1 MKYLALIPLVLISSC
16 ASHPK
21 SRMAISPA
29 PTSAIE
35 SPEALRYADV
45 VRTYYV
51 GRYVDP
57 NHPDTMQEHHPLYR
71 IEASARW
78 NLHPGSQPTANLLNP
93 PLDSAFS
100 QPPTNDAV
108 IAEMYR
114 QREATERVMNE
125 AARLGRSF
133 SELQTVVNELRNV
146 AQNDAMLTKRLT
158 DAEQRITDF
167 EKVLQTLNAPIS
179 RTAPDEPAF
188 IPEPIGPPKP

>member
-1 MKYLALIPLVLISSC
+1 M
-16 ASHPK
+16 
-21 SRMAISPA
+21 
-29 PTSAIE
+29 
-35 SPEALRYADV
+35 
-45 VRTYYV
+45 
-51 GRYVDP
+51 
-57 NHPDTMQEHHPLYR
+57 
-71 IEASARW
+71 
-78 NLHPGSQPTANLLNP
+78 ANLLNP
-93 PLDSAFS
+93 PPDSAFS

-179 RTAPDEPAF
+179 QTAQDEPAF